1 MKIALLSTS
10 YLESFYKKE
19 LKELDLADI
28 IDVYVYYTYEH
39 VVDLYRQISEQYDG
53 ILAGGTAPMRII
65 QKAYP
70 KHKPMRN
77 IECGISNFYREITR
91 VIFEYQ
97 DFTLQYGYF
106 DFCDV
111 MCPDNAKSLIEKM
124 KQGKFEELKR
134 IRSL

>member
-53 ILAGGTAPMRII
+53 ILAGGTAPMRSTNQCGTLNVVSVISTAKLPESFSNI
-65 QKAYP
+65 RILHCSMDTLISVMLCARITQK
-70 KHKPMRN
+70 
-77 IECGISNFYREITR
+77 
-91 VIFEYQ
+91 V
-97 DFTLQYGYF
+97 
-106 DFCDV
+106 
-111 MCPDNAKSLIEKM
+111 
-124 KQGKFEELKR
+124 
-134 IRSL
+134 

>member
-53 ILAGGTAPMRII
+53 ILAG
-65 QKAYP
+65 
-70 KHKPMRN
+70 
-77 IECGISNFYREITR
+77 
-91 VIFEYQ
+91 
-97 DFTLQYGYF
+97 
-106 DFCDV
+106 
-111 MCPDNAKSLIEKM
+111 
-124 KQGKFEELKR
+124 
-134 IRSL
+134 

>member
-70 KHKPMRN
+70 NQCGTLNVVSVISTAKLPESFSN
-77 IECGISNFYREITR
+77 IRILHCSMDTLIS
-91 VIFEYQ
+91 
-97 DFTLQYGYF
+97 
-106 DFCDV
+106 V
-111 MCPDNAKSLIEKM
+111 MLCV
-124 KQGKFEELKR
+124 R
-134 IRSL
+134 IMQKV

>member
-53 ILAGGTAPMRII
+53 ILAGGT
-65 QKAYP
+65 
-70 KHKPMRN
+70 
-77 IECGISNFYREITR
+77 G
-91 VIFEYQ
+91 
-97 DFTLQYGYF
+97 
-106 DFCDV
+106 
-111 MCPDNAKSLIEKM
+111 PDADHSESLPEAQTNAKH
-124 KQGKFEELKR
+124 
-134 IRSL
+134 

>member
-65 QKAYP
+65 QKSYP

-111 MCPDNAKSLIEKM
+111 MCPDNAKSLK
-124 KQGKFEELKR
+124 K
-134 IRSL
+134 

>member
-77 IECGISNFYREITR
+77 IEVVSVISTAKLPESFSNIRILHCSM
-91 VIFEYQ
+91 
-97 DFTLQYGYF
+97 DTLIS
-106 DFCDV
+106 V
-111 MCPDNAKSLIEKM
+111 MLCV
-124 KQGKFEELKR
+124 R
-134 IRSL
+134 IMQKV